1 MTSWDLGG
9 NTISDPTH
17 DFLGTH
23 AGNNQPLAIQ
33 TNGVERLRIGT
44 NGNLGIGTTTS
55 TSYKLHVAGSDGT
68 DIRVEGSTNPRF
80 SINQTGAGVDKKR
93 WQNYAT
99 TLNPTTS
106 VLRFSALNDAENSEN
121 FWMQIYRG
129 AGTAIESVVFSGS
142 AGTDVRVEGSTN
154 PRFSINQTNGGVDQK
169 RWQNYAAAGVLNFS
183 ALNDA
188 ENSENFW
195 MQVFR
200 GAGTAIESVVFPNSN
215 LGIGD
220 IPQISRLG
228 GLPGPV
234 VQTRLQIEGSSD
246 PLAAVS
252 LRRRDNNKF
261 MRLGVGAS
269 GVALDFDPSSYF
281 VIQKNTSASMGGT
294 FSGQELL
301 RVTADGNV
309 VVPGDILLTGAD
321 CAEQFDVVG
330 SQFPEPGTV
339 VVIDESGALRESG
352 EPYDKKVAGVV
363 SGAGDCRPA
372 LVLDKRMSEDPRVA
386 VALVGKVYC
395 KVDAEYSP
403 IEVGDVLTTSLT
415 PGYAMKASDQA
426 FGCILGK
433 ALRPL
438 KEGRAL
444 IPILV
449 ALQ

>member
-1 MTSWDLGG
+1 MISWDLGG
-9 NTISDPTH
+9 NTIADPTH
-17 DFLGTH
+17 DFLGTK

-33 TNGVERLRIGT
+33 TNGVERFRIGT
-44 NGNLGIGTTTS
+44 NGNLGIGTTS

-80 SINQTGAGVDKKR
+80 SINQTGGGVDQKR

-121 FWMQIYRG
+121 FWMQVYRG

-142 AGTDVRVEGSTN
+142 PGTNIRVEGSTN

-169 RWQNYAAAGVLNFS
+169 RWQNYATYNVLNFS

-188 ENSENFW
+188 ENAENFW
-195 MQVFR
+195 MRIFR
-200 GAGTAIESVVFPNSN
+200 GAGTAISSVVFPNGN
-215 LGIGD
+215 VGIGD
-220 IPQISRLG
+220 LFYPAAIAPQTPS
-228 GLPGPV
+228 PV
-234 VQTRLQIEGSSD
+234 VSTRLQIEGPSD
-246 PLAAVS
+246 PLAS
-252 LRRRDNNKF
+252 IGLTRSDNHKF

-281 VIQKNTSASMGGT
+281 VIQKNTSASMGRT

-321 CAEQFDVVG
+321 CAEHFDIG
-330 SQFPEPGTV
+330 AGESPQPGTV
-339 VVIDESGALRESG
+339 VVIDEGGALRESR

-363 SGAGDCRPA
+363 SGAGDYRPG
-372 LVLDKRMSEDPRVA
+372 LVLDRRVDGENRIA
-386 VALVGKVYC
+386 VA
-395 KVDAEYSP
+395 
-403 IEVGDVLTTSLT
+403 
-415 PGYAMKASDQA
+415 
-426 FGCILGK
+426 
-433 ALRPL
+433 
-438 KEGRAL
+438 
-444 IPILV
+444 
-449 ALQ
+449 

>member
-1 MTSWDLGG
+1 
-9 NTISDPTH
+9 
-17 DFLGTH
+17 
-23 AGNNQPLAIQ
+23 
-33 TNGVERLRIGT
+33 
-44 NGNLGIGTTTS
+44 
-55 TSYKLHVAGSDGT
+55 
-68 DIRVEGSTNPRF
+68 
-80 SINQTGAGVDKKR
+80 
-93 WQNYAT
+93 
-99 TLNPTTS
+99 
-106 VLRFSALNDAENSEN
+106 
-121 FWMQIYRG
+121 
-129 AGTAIESVVFSGS
+129 
-142 AGTDVRVEGSTN
+142 
-154 PRFSINQTNGGVDQK
+154 
-169 RWQNYAAAGVLNFS
+169 
-183 ALNDA
+183 
-188 ENSENFW
+188 

-246 PLAAVS
+246 PLAALS

-321 CAEQFDVVG
+321 CAEQFDAVG
-330 SQFPEPGTV
+330 SQLPEPGTV
-339 VVIDESGALRESG
+339 VVIDESGPLRESR

-363 SGAGDCRPA
+363 SGAGDCAPA
-372 LVLDKRMSEDPRVA
+372 LVLDKRMSEEPRVA